1 MNVILIIL
9 MLLMPFPLYVAFQSL
24 FKKQRHNKYPEGKS
38 EHDTM

>member
-24 FKKQRHNKYPEGKS
+24 FIKQQRKKYPNDKPGS
-38 EHDTM
+38 GV